1 MLFEYLKSKIG
12 TLIVWAI
19 SSAVFAAV
27 SLGFSL
33 PTAAVIY
40 TAAISLFFVL
50 LFFVIDFVSFMRKIR
65 ILRHCAEEITLTTE
79 NLPEP
84 RNAVEREYA
93 KMIETLSEEKSSIL
107 NETTKKLSDLS
118 DYYTIWAHQIKTPI
132 AAAQLVLQSGIDED
146 ELSEQLRRIE
156 EYVQMAM
163 CYARLSSESTDFV
176 FGEIDADEL
185 IRGEIRKFSSQFIR
199 KKLSLDLKNT
209 KKVVI
214 SDKKWLG
221 FVIGQVLSN
230 AVKYTNSGSVS
241 VYFEEPLTLCVK
253 DTGIGISPEDLPRV
267 FEKGYTGLNG
277 RIDDKASGIGL
288 YLCDTICRRLGH
300 KITAQSDNTG
310 TLIKIDLR
318 RENII
323 FE

>member
-1 MLFEYLKSKIG
+1 MLFEYIKSRIG
-12 TLIVWAI
+12 AIIVWALC
-19 SSAVFAAV
+19 SAVFTAI

-33 PTAAVIY
+33 PAAAVIY
-40 TAAISLFFVL
+40 TAAISLFFIL
-50 LFFVIDFVSFMRKIR
+50 LFFAIDYFSFMRKIR
-65 ILRHCAEEITLTTE
+65 ILRHCAKEITLTAE
-79 NLPEP
+79 NLPETA
-84 RNAVEREYA
+84 NAIEKEYA
-93 KMIETLSEEKSSIL
+93 KMIETLSAEKFAIL
-107 NETTKKLSDLS
+107 NESTKKITDLS

-132 AAAQLVLQSGIDED
+132 AAARLVLQSGIDEA
-146 ELSEQLRRIE
+146 ELTEQLRRIE

-185 IRGEIRKFSSQFIR
+185 IRGEIKKFSSQFIR

-209 KKVVI
+209 EKVIV

-230 AVKYTNSGSVS
+230 AVKYTNSGGIS

-253 DTGIGISPEDLPRV
+253 DTGIGISPEDLPRI

-277 RIDDKASGIGL
+277 RIDGKASGIGL

-300 KITAQSDNTG
+300 KITAESDNTS

-318 RENII
+318 RDVIN

>member
-12 TLIVWAI
+12 TLIVWAL
-19 SSAVFAAV
+19 SCAVFAAV

-33 PTAAVIY
+33 PTAAVLY
-40 TAAISLFFVL
+40 TAAISLFFIL
-50 LFFVIDFVSFMRKIR
+50 LFFVIDFTSFMRKIR

>member
-1 MLFEYLKSKIG
+1 MLFEYIKSKIG
-12 TLIVWAI
+12 ALIVWTL
-19 SSAVFAAV
+19 SNAVFLII
-27 SLGFSL
+27 SLSYSL
-33 PTAAVIY
+33 PKIAVIY
-40 TAAISLFFVL
+40 TAAISLFFILVY
-50 LFFVIDFVSFMRKIR
+50 FIADYCSFMRKIKL
-65 ILRHCAEEITLTTE
+65 LRHCAEEITLTTE
-79 NLPEP
+79 NLPEAK
-84 RNAVEREYA
+84 NAAEKEYA
-93 KMIETLSEEKSSIL
+93 KMIETLSEEKAEIL
-107 NETTKKLSDLS
+107 NESTKKLADLS

-132 AAAQLVLQSGIDED
+132 AAARLVLQSEIDEA

-185 IRGEIRKFSSQFIR
+185 IRGEIKKFSAQFIR

-209 KKVVI
+209 KKTVV

-230 AVKYTNSGSVS
+230 AVKYTNSGGIS

-253 DTGIGISPEDLPRV
+253 DTGIGISPEDLPRI

-277 RIDDKASGIGL
+277 RIDDKASGVGL

-300 KITAQSDNTG
+300 KITAQSDNSG
-310 TLIKIDLR
+310 TLIKIDLQR
-318 RENII
+318 TEIK
-323 FE
+323 FD